1 MDVMFPVFFSGILDR
16 TMNTFC
22 PSQLKVADSLYYNK
36 QLEIQKPWH
45 NYCKMYSSVTFVSL
59 YLN

>member
-22 PSQLKVADSLYYNK
+22 PRQLKVADSLYYNK

-45 NYCKMYSSVTFVSL
+45 NYCKMYS
-59 YLN
+59 